1 MAKRTPSMITG
12 ETARKIKQMSVPELN
27 TYLYAI
33 YRAGYADGFR
43 DAPDMAA
50 KVAAI
55 AETITAE
62 TAPKEGEP
70 GAG

>member
-12 ETARKIKQMSVPELN
+12 ETARKVKQMSVPELN

-62 TAPKEGEP
+62 TAPKEGEH